1 MVSSSFCVLFLGVSA
16 PSLAQS
22 PAAIRAVPHVCTDI
36 QLAEELVARV
46 VQPHK
51 YLLVWMAVS

>member
-1 MVSSSFCVLFLGVSA
+1 MVSSSFCVFFLGVSA
-16 PSLAQS
+16 PLAQS

-46 VQPHK
+46 I
-51 YLLVWMAVS
+51 